1 MKKESLDPAYFDIF
15 AHLASLC
22 EEGVVVELSV
32 LESYKNSRTQ
42 PPNSDFRKVVRGG
55 FQMSSHHLISTS
67 VDAYRYFQDWNIL
80 NILLRAAWK

>member
-1 MKKESLDPAYFDIF
+1 MKKESLDPAYFHIF

-42 PPNSDFRKVVRGG
+42 PPNSDYRKVVVGGGG

-80 NILLRAAWK
+80 NILQRAA